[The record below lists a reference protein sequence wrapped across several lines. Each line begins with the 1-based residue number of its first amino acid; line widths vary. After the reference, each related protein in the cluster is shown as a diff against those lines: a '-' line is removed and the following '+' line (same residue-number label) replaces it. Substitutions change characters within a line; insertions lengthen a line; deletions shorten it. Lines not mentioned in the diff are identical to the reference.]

1 MNKKLQL
8 LNTIEKFI
16 KKENRK
22 RNLQRINFDILLNQ
36 PEEYI
41 QMILDTEGEKQK
53 SLIDLFSSETFY
65 YANKDYKQKVISL
78 IHTTIDEVV
87 PVLVYFTLS
96 DSIMKKEDGIK
107 FLELLSQYP
116 KKRDKI
122 RKEPIYGLYDVI
134 TTEKELRERK
144 DILEITKDIQEN
156 SYDDENIDSIGELLD
171 RAPKELLTAPDI
183 KELLTPLMKT
193 KKLRNLSSAYIF
205 LHDKKNYEPRKN
217 LNRLIR
223 AICYGNEENVETT
236 LELAER
242 EAIRTHEKGTRLV
255 GICASSKSPQQ
266 AREISVALENPVLLD
281 HKNVIKYMKILS
293 TAEGGKQAYYAKEIA
308 ESAAAGF
315 LDLTEKEITTY
326 MKAIAKEKDDKKAY
340 MIMNE
345 IFLYLDGTWPN
356 KTRKERIDYVNGVI
370 EIIKNTTYSFQF
382 EYIPKVETE
391 LKEPGKKSLE
401 FIKSIGTAKG
411 WPGLVYAGKLLQEPR
426 FREKES
432 APEYIK
438 VLTRAKNEI
447 AGYVYSYIMD
457 EIFSENEKGIE
468 YAKALSKSH
477 SEETASLG
485 IIFLNGQYKDSL
497 EQLKRITSSK
507 TEIGAYYCIENA
519 LLLKYQNPEKV
530 LPILDAVSQI
540 EDKYF
545 AEEVVNTLDSLTK
558 KEEIIN
564 REDVVDLLL
573 PVACAQNKDQLDCL
587 VSMLNNSEMLNQ
599 ENIIDLEQ
607 DILRKASLNYYH
619 PIYLDSGD
627 FLQFMSFLNQEENPE
642 QILSEIIIGSKTPE
656 KSQVVMQK
664 KIGEN

>member
-1 MNKKLQL
+1 MDN
-8 LNTIEKFI
+8 
-16 KKENRK
+16 
-22 RNLQRINFDILLNQ
+22 
-36 PEEYI
+36 
-41 QMILDTEGEKQK
+41 
-53 SLIDLFSSETFY
+53 
-65 YANKDYKQKVISL
+65 
-78 IHTTIDEVV
+78 
-87 PVLVYFTLS
+87 
-96 DSIMKKEDGIK
+96 
-107 FLELLSQYP
+107 
-116 KKRDKI
+116 
-122 RKEPIYGLYDVI
+122 
-134 TTEKELRERK
+134 
-144 DILEITKDIQEN
+144 
-156 SYDDENIDSIGELLD
+156 IGELLD
-171 RAPKELLTAPDI
+171 RAPKELLTAPDL

-193 KKLRNLSSAYIF
+193 KKLKNLSSAYIF
-205 LHDKKNYEPRKN
+205 LIDKRNYEPRKK

-242 EAIRTHEKGTRLV
+242 KAIRTHEKGTRLV
-255 GICASSKSPQQ
+255 GICASSKGTEQ

-293 TAEGGKQAYYAKEIA
+293 MAEGGKQAYYAKEVA
-308 ESAAAGF
+308 ESAIEGF

-340 MIMNE
+340 IIMNE
-345 IFLYLDGTWPN
+345 IFLYLDGTRPN

-401 FIKSIGTAKG
+401 FIELIGTAKG

-426 FREKES
+426 FREKEN

-477 SEETASLG
+477 SKETANLG
-485 IIFLNGQYKDSL
+485 ITFLNGQYEDSL
-497 EQLKRITSSK
+497 EQLKRIASSK
-507 TEIGAYYCIENA
+507 TEIGADYCIENA
-519 LLLKYQNPEKV
+519 LLLKCQNPEKV

-545 AEEVVNTLDSLTK
+545 AEEVVNTLDGLAK

-564 REDVVDLLL
+564 REDVVELLL
-573 PVACAQNKDQLDCL
+573 PVACAQSKDQLDCL
-587 VSMLNNSEMLNQ
+587 NAMLNNSEMLNQ
-599 ENIIDLEQ
+599 ENIIALEQ
-607 DILRKASLNYYH
+607 EVLRKASLNYYH

-627 FLQFMSFLNQEENPE
+627 FLTFMSFLNQEEHPE
-642 QILSEIIIGSKTPE
+642 QILDEIVNNSKSTEGIPAVKMKRRLE
-656 KSQVVMQK
+656 Q
-664 KIGEN
+664 

>member
-16 KKENRK
+16 KEENRK
-22 RNLQRINFDILLNQ
+22 RNLQRVNFDILLNQ

-107 FLELLSQYP
+107 FLELLAQYP

-122 RKEPIYGLYDVI
+122 RKEPIYELYDVI

-171 RAPKELLTAPDI
+171 RAPKELLTAPDL

-193 KKLRNLSSAYIF
+193 KKLRNLSSAYKF
-205 LHDKKNYEPRKN
+205 LLDKRNYEPRKN

-223 AICYGNEENVETT
+223 AICYGREENVETT

-242 EAIRTHEKGTRLV
+242 EEIRTHEKGTRLV
-255 GICASSKSPQQ
+255 GICASARGGVKEIAIALRIQ
-266 AREISVALENPVLLD
+266 AILE
-281 HKNVIKYMKILS
+281 HKNVLKYMKILS
-293 TAEGGKQAYYAKEIA
+293 KAKGKDQSLYARVIIDY
-308 ESAAAGF
+308 AANNW
-315 LDLTEKEITTY
+315 LNLTEKEITTY
-326 MKAIAKEKDDKKAY
+326 TKLIANEK
-340 MIMNE
+340 NE
-345 IFLYLDGTWPN
+345 
-356 KTRKERIDYVNGVI
+356 
-370 EIIKNTTYSFQF
+370 
-382 EYIPKVETE
+382 
-391 LKEPGKKSLE
+391 KKSNQILLLILDFFDSEKKRDKNITNLVNEVIKTIKTANQSQLISMNKAMELITPSEKNSPE
-401 FIKSIGTAKG
+401 FIKSIGTSKMSEGVEFA
-411 WPGLVYAGKLLQEPR
+411 LKLLERSEFQ
-426 FREKES
+426 KEER

-438 VLTRAKNEI
+438 LLTKTKNEI
-447 AGYVYSYIMD
+447 AEYVYGFIMD

-468 YAKALSKSH
+468 YAKALSKSP
-477 SEETASLG
+477 SKETAEKAVL
-485 IIFLNGQYKDSL
+485 FLNGQYKESL
-497 EQLKRITSSK
+497 EQFKRIASSK
-507 TEIGAYYCIENA
+507 TEIGADYCIENA
-519 LLLKYQNPEKV
+519 LLLKCQNPEKV

-545 AEEVVNTLDSLTK
+545 AEEVVNTLDSLAK

-564 REDVVDLLL
+564 REDVVELLL
-573 PVACAQNKDQLDCL
+573 PVACAQSKDQLDCL
-587 VSMLNNSEMLNQ
+587 NAMLNNSEMLNQ
-599 ENIIDLEQ
+599 ENIIALEQ
-607 DILRKASLNYYH
+607 EVLRKASLNYYH
-619 PIYLDSGD
+619 PIYLDSRD
-627 FLQFMSFLNQEENPE
+627 FLTFMSFLNQEEHPE
-642 QILSEIIIGSKTPE
+642 QILDEIVNNSKSTEGIPAVKTKRRPE
-656 KSQVVMQK
+656 Q
-664 KIGEN
+664 

>member
-1 MNKKLQL
+1 
-8 LNTIEKFI
+8 
-16 KKENRK
+16 
-22 RNLQRINFDILLNQ
+22 
-36 PEEYI
+36 
-41 QMILDTEGEKQK
+41 
-53 SLIDLFSSETFY
+53 
-65 YANKDYKQKVISL
+65 
-78 IHTTIDEVV
+78 
-87 PVLVYFTLS
+87 
-96 DSIMKKEDGIK
+96 MKKEDGIK
-107 FLELLSQYP
+107 FLELLAQFP

-122 RKEPIYGLYDVI
+122 RTEPIYGLYDVI
-134 TTEKELRERK
+134 ITRKELRERK

-156 SYDDENIDSIGELLD
+156 SYDDENMDNIGELLD
-171 RAPKELLTAPDI
+171 RAPKELLTAPDL

-193 KKLRNLSSAYIF
+193 KKLKNLSSAYIF
-205 LHDKKNYEPRKN
+205 LIDKRNYEPRKK

-242 EAIRTHEKGTRLV
+242 KAIRTHEKGTRLV
-255 GICASSKSPQQ
+255 GICASSKGTEQ

-293 TAEGGKQAYYAKEIA
+293 MAEGGKQAYYAKEVA
-308 ESAAAGF
+308 ESAIEGF

-340 MIMNE
+340 IIMNE

-401 FIKSIGTAKG
+401 FIKSIGAAKG
-411 WPGLVYAGKLLQEPR
+411 WSGLVYAGKLLQEPR
-426 FREKES
+426 FREKEN

-447 AGYVYSYIMD
+447 AEFVYIFIMD

-477 SEETASLG
+477 SKETANLG
-485 IIFLNGQYKDSL
+485 ITFLNGQYEDSL

-507 TEIGAYYCIENA
+507 TEIGADYCIENP
-519 LLLKYQNPEKV
+519 LLLKYQTPEKV

-545 AEEVVNTLDSLTK
+545 AEEVVNTLDSLAK
-558 KEEIIN
+558 KEEIIS
-564 REDVVDLLL
+564 REDVVELLL
-573 PVACAQNKDQLDCL
+573 PVACVKNKNQLDRL
-587 VSMLNNSEMLNQ
+587 DAMLNNNEMLNQ
-599 ENIIDLEQ
+599 ENIIALEQ
-607 DILRKASLNYYH
+607 EVLRKASLNYYH

-627 FLQFMSFLNQEENPE
+627 FLQFMSFLNQEEHPE
-642 QILSEIIIGSKTPE
+642 QILDEIVNNSKSTEGIPAVKMKRRLE
-656 KSQVVMQK
+656 Q
-664 KIGEN
+664 

>member
-8 LNTIEKFI
+8 LNAIEKVI
-16 KKENRK
+16 KAEKGK

-41 QMILDTEGEKQK
+41 QMILDTEGETQK
-53 SLIDLFSSETFY
+53 SLIRLFSSETFY
-65 YANKDYKQKVISL
+65 YANKDYKQKVINL
-78 IHTTIDEVV
+78 IHTTTDEVV

-107 FLELLSQYP
+107 FLELLAQFP

-122 RKEPIYGLYDVI
+122 RTEPIYGLYDVI
-134 TTEKELRERK
+134 TTRNELRERK

-156 SYDDENIDSIGELLD
+156 SYDDENMDNIGELLD
-171 RAPKELLTAPDI
+171 RAPKELLTAPDL

-193 KKLRNLSSAYIF
+193 KKLKNLSSAYIF
-205 LHDKKNYEPRKN
+205 LIDKRNYEPRKK

-242 EAIRTHEKGTRLV
+242 KAIRTHEKGTRLV
-255 GICASSKSPQQ
+255 GICASSKGTEQ

-293 TAEGGKQAYYAKEIA
+293 MAEGGKQAYYAKEVA
-308 ESAAAGF
+308 ESATEGF

-340 MIMNE
+340 IIMNE

-382 EYIPKVETE
+382 EYISKVETE

-411 WPGLVYAGKLLQEPR
+411 WPGLVYAGKLLQESR
-426 FREKES
+426 FKEKEN

-438 VLTRAKNEI
+438 VLTRTKNEI
-447 AGYVYSYIMD
+447 AEYVYGFIMD

-468 YAKALSKSH
+468 YAKALSKSP
-477 SEETASLG
+477 SEEIADKAIL
-485 IIFLNGQYKDSL
+485 FLNGKYKESL
-497 EQLKRITSSK
+497 EQFKRIASSK
-507 TEIGAYYCIENA
+507 TEIGADYCIENA
-519 LLLKYQNPEKV
+519 LLLKCQNPEKV

-545 AEEVVNTLDSLTK
+545 AEEVVNTLDSLAK

-564 REDVVDLLL
+564 REDVVELLL
-573 PVACAQNKDQLDCL
+573 PVACAQSKDQLDCL
-587 VSMLNNSEMLNQ
+587 NAMLNNSEMLNQ
-599 ENIIDLEQ
+599 ENIIALEQ
-607 DILRKASLNYYH
+607 EVLRKASLNYYH

-627 FLQFMSFLNQEENPE
+627 FLTFMSFLNQEEHQE
-642 QILSEIIIGSKTPE
+642 QILDEIVNNSKSTEGIPAVKMKRRPE
-656 KSQVVMQK
+656 Q
-664 KIGEN
+664 

>member
-16 KKENRK
+16 KTENRK

-41 QMILDTEGEKQK
+41 QMILDTEGETQK
-53 SLIDLFSSETFY
+53 SLIRLFSSETFY
-65 YANKDYKQKVISL
+65 YANKDYKQKVINL
-78 IHTTIDEVV
+78 IHTTTDEVV

-107 FLELLSQYP
+107 FLELLAQFP

-122 RKEPIYGLYDVI
+122 RTEPIYGLYDVI
-134 TTEKELRERK
+134 ITRKELRERK

-156 SYDDENIDSIGELLD
+156 SYDDENMDNIGELLD
-171 RAPKELLTAPDI
+171 RAPKELLTAPDL

-193 KKLRNLSSAYIF
+193 KKLKNLSSAYIF
-205 LHDKKNYEPRKN
+205 LIDKRNYEPRKK

-242 EAIRTHEKGTRLV
+242 KAIRTHEKGTRLV
-255 GICASSKSPQQ
+255 GICASSKGPEQ
-266 AREISVALENPVLLD
+266 AREISAALENPVLLE

-308 ESAAAGF
+308 ESAAEGF

-326 MKAIAKEKDDKKAY
+326 MKAIAKEKDAKKAY

-382 EYIPKVETE
+382 EYISKVETE

-411 WPGLVYAGKLLQEPR
+411 WPGLVYAGKLLQESR
-426 FREKES
+426 FKEKEN

-438 VLTRAKNEI
+438 VLTRTKNEI
-447 AGYVYSYIMD
+447 AEYVYGFIMD

-468 YAKALSKSH
+468 YAKALSKSP
-477 SEETASLG
+477 SEEIADKAIL
-485 IIFLNGQYKDSL
+485 FLNGKYKESL
-497 EQLKRITSSK
+497 EQFKRIASSK
-507 TEIGAYYCIENA
+507 TEIGADYCIENA
-519 LLLKYQNPEKV
+519 LLLKCQNPEKV

-545 AEEVVNTLDSLTK
+545 AEEVVNTLDSLAK

-564 REDVVDLLL
+564 REDVVELLL
-573 PVACAQNKDQLDCL
+573 PVACAQSKDQLDCL
-587 VSMLNNSEMLNQ
+587 NAMLNNSEMLNQ
-599 ENIIDLEQ
+599 ENIIALEQ
-607 DILRKASLNYYH
+607 EVLRKASLNYYH

-627 FLQFMSFLNQEENPE
+627 FLTFMSFLNQEEHPE
-642 QILSEIIIGSKTPE
+642 QILDEIVNNSKSTEGIPAVKTKRRPE
-656 KSQVVMQK
+656 Q
-664 KIGEN
+664 